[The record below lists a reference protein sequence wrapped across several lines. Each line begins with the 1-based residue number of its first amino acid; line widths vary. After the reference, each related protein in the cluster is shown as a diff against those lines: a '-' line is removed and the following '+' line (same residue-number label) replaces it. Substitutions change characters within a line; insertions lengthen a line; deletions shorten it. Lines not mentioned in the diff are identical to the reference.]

1 MSTSLKRATVYLNPQ
16 IHKALK
22 LKSAEL
28 ETSVSD
34 LINEALKAS
43 LIEDSEDL
51 QAFSDRKLEPTVSFE
66 TFVKKLK
73 RDGKI

>member
-1 MSTSLKRATVYLNPQ
+1 MRTSLKRATVYLNPQ